1 LAAELHLCI
10 CFHKLNKTNELFITP
25 DFDLDQFPPHDLA
38 MDAIQDMLE
47 GFQLAYTTKPD
58 VNLVDSQFD
67 EVSNKYTQAADDPE
81 IFTCISIKLI
91 LRGISY
97 LKPS

>member
-1 LAAELHLCI
+1 
-10 CFHKLNKTNELFITP
+10 
-25 DFDLDQFPPHDLA
+25 

-58 VNLVDSQFD
+58 VNLVDSQVD

-81 IFTCISIKLI
+81 TNESNFD
-91 LRGISY
+91 
-97 LKPS
+97 